1 MSSTLIWIGVA
12 AAISLLAP
20 VAYSLLKRS
29 AADVQPRLWF
39 SVHVIGS
46 FIGACLAVIHSG
58 DQFWSPPGVLLVL
71 LGAIMVLGGWIRLS
85 GGTGFA
91 HRMGARPNAFL
102 GRNVHS
108 RQTLRKLI
116 DDKIDLL
123 DRLEPAASEALFSPQ
138 MKHWLDRPI
147 LSARYLRLME
157 RERQLSGARR
167 DAGAVTAWSRRVH
180 MGLGALFVAG
190 LAVHIG
196 VALYRILSGD
206 VP

>member
-12 AAISLLAP
+12 AAVCLLAP
-20 VAYSLLKRS
+20 VAYTLLKRS

-46 FIGACLAVIHSG
+46 LAGVCLAIIHSG
-58 DQFWSPPGVLLVL
+58 GQLLSPPGALLVL
-71 LGAIMVLGGWIRLS
+71 LGATVILGGWIRLNGS
-85 GGTGFA
+85 TRFA

-102 GRNVHS
+102 GGGLQN

-116 DDKIDLL
+116 DDKIELL
-123 DRLEPAASEALFSPQ
+123 GRLEPAANEALFSPQ
-138 MKHWLDRPI
+138 LKHWLDKPV

-157 RERQLSGARR
+157 KERHVSGARS
-167 DAGAVTAWSRRVH
+167 DAGAVTAWSRRIH
-180 MGLGALFVAG
+180 MVLGALFVAG
-190 LAVHIG
+190 LAIHIG
-196 VALYRILSGD
+196 VALYRILLGG